1 VRLVLLFLLDTQHLL
16 ERLAHHRL
24 LVLAVLVTK
33 VVEHLVLVEMVVMA
47 VHMVVRVAQ
56 ALREAELVRV
66 VLVPLVIQLQVMQIS
81 LTFLLE
87 HVQDQFLKRSKT

>member
-1 VRLVLLFLLDTQHLL
+1 VRLVLFFLLDTQHLL
-16 ERLAHHRL
+16 ERMAHHRL
-24 LVLAVLVTK
+24 LVLVVLVIK
-33 VVEHLVLVEMVVMA
+33 VLARQEHVGTVVVG